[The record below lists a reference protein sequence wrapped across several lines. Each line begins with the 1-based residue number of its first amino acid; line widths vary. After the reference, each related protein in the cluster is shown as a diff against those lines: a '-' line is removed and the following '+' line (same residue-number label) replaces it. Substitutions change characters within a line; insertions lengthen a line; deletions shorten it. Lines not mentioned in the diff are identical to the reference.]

1 MHTCSVNQYSIAYD
15 GNTRGLTL
23 LSACSESAGRI
34 WSSTS
39 LRPVDINVFPSETQ
53 KPMQLEHS
61 SHILTT
67 SIYLDNER
75 EIGGKQK
82 LIIKHREAYLHG

>member
-1 MHTCSVNQYSIAYD
+1 MMAIHEDLRYFQLVLKA
-15 GNTRGLTL
+15 L
-23 LSACSESAGRI
+23 
-34 WSSTS
+34 SSTS
-39 LRPVDINVFPSETQ
+39 LSPVDINVFPSETQ

-67 SIYLDNER
+67 SIYLDNVR

-82 LIIKHREAYLHG
+82 LIIKQREAYLHG